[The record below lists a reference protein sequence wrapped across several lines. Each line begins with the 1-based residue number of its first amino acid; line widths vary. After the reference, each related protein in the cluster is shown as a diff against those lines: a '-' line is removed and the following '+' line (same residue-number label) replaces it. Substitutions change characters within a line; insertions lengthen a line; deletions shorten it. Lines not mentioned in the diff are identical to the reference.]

1 MTFCHNESVC
11 LKSLSRYLYFAV
23 CKQLVV
29 PIHFTGT
36 QNELREII
44 GSVKM
49 RAKRSN
55 AATRVSSLHQKNE
68 NEKKNGH
75 MIKCSLTGHE

>member
-1 MTFCHNESVC
+1 MRAFC